1 MTMSVK
7 KAIAERHSVRSFS
20 GEPVSEAVL
29 QELLEAAR
37 QAPSSLNSQPWRFIP
52 VTDEATREWIASSEV
67 SRKQRWL
74 AGAPAILVCC
84 ADLEGYVRD
93 TQASAFF
100 YKEHKVLDEEPTQ
113 GIQEYAEREEKASET
128 ARFGASAMNVALAVS
143 FIMLRAVE
151 LGLGTCWVGMFN
163 EAPLKDRFGL
173 TKDQRVVCLLAVGH
187 PDEPSVPPR
196 KRKPLDEIV
205 LK

>member
-1 MTMSVK
+1 MSMSVK
-7 KAIAERHSVRSFS
+7 EAIEARHSVRSFT
-20 GEPVSEAVL
+20 GEPVSEAAL
-29 QELLEAAR
+29 EALLEAAR
-37 QAPSSLNSQPWRFIP
+37 QAPSGLNSQPWRFIP

-67 SRKQRWL
+67 SKKQRWM

-84 ADLEGYVRD
+84 ADLKGYVRD

-100 YKEHKVLDEEPTQ
+100 YKEHKVMDEEPTR
-113 GIQEYAEREEKASET
+113 GVLDYAENAEKSSET
-128 ARFGASAMNVALAVS
+128 ARFGAAAMNVALAVS

-163 EAPLKDRFGL
+163 EAPLKERFGL
-173 TKDQRVVCLLAVGH
+173 TKDQRVVCLLAVGQ
-187 PDEPSVPPR
+187 PDESPVPPR
-196 KRKPLDEIV
+196 RRKSLDEIV

>member
-1 MTMSVK
+1 MTMSVQE
-7 KAIAERHSVRSFS
+7 AIAARHSVRSFT
-20 GEPVSEAVL
+20 GEPLSEAAL
-29 QELLEAAR
+29 EELLEAAR

-52 VTDEATREWIASSEV
+52 VTDKETRQWIASSEV
-67 SRKQRWL
+67 SKKQSWL

-84 ADLEGYVRD
+84 ADLEGYVKD

-100 YKEHKVLDEEPTQ
+100 YKESKVMDEEPTQ
-113 GIQEYAEREEKASET
+113 GIQEYAEREVKASEA

-143 FIMLRAVE
+143 FLMLRAVE

-163 EAPLKDRFGL
+163 EDQLKERFGL
-173 TKDQRVVCLLAVGH
+173 TTEQRVVCLLAVGH
-187 PDEPSVPPR
+187 PDETSVPPR
-196 KRKPLDEIV
+196 HRKSMDEIV

>member
-1 MTMSVK
+1 MPMSVK
-7 KAIAERHSVRSFS
+7 EAIEARHSVRSFTE
-20 GEPVSEAVL
+20 EPVSGEML
-29 QELLEAAR
+29 ESLLEAAR
-37 QAPSSLNSQPWRFIP
+37 QAPSSLNSQPWRFKV
-52 VTDEATREWIASSEV
+52 VTDPETRAWIASSEV
-67 SRKQRWL
+67 SKKQRWL

-100 YKEHKVLDEEPTQ
+100 FKESKIMDEEPTQ

-128 ARFGASAMNVALAVS
+128 ARFGASAMNVGLAVS
-143 FIMLRAVE
+143 FLMLRAVE

-163 EAPLKDRFGL
+163 EGPLKKRFGL
-173 TKDQRVVCLLAVGH
+173 TPEQRVVCLLAVGH
-187 PDEPSVPPR
+187 PDESATPPR
-196 KRKPLDEIV
+196 KRKSLDEIV